1 MRETGA
7 TLMGAPSY
15 GSSGNPKPYELANGV
30 TLLVPQWQDF
40 DMEGRL
46 LEGAGVTP
54 DVLLEFPPETFA
66 VGDPLFEAAL
76 QAIQGNPSTF

>member
-1 MRETGA
+1 
-7 TLMGAPSY
+7 
-15 GSSGNPKPYELANGV
+15 
-30 TLLVPQWQDF
+30 
-40 DMEGRL
+40 MEGRL